1 LKKNN
6 KPEQKPFN
14 PYSID
19 KLHNIKPG
27 IKVGF
32 LKFWVSGAAF
42 FLTFTAFAYAVED
55 LLIAMFLLM
64 TLGVEYIVNK
74 VIMWMDNDKFPTLL
88 YLPHHVERK
97 SILSLLAT
105 AGYVL
110 IMITGSYFAIEG
122 LLSVGIPSIGMLLF
136 GFDNIGIDPI
146 TFGLVYWLMDFIW
159 LQVKN
164 RVYPKYMKKE
174 EKNV

>member
-1 LKKNN
+1 M
-6 KPEQKPFN
+6 
-14 PYSID
+14 D
-19 KLHNIKPG
+19 KLHDIKPG
-27 IKVGF
+27 IKIGF

-42 FLTFTAFAYAVED
+42 FLTFTAFAFAVED

-64 TLGVEYIVNK
+64 VLGVEYIVNK
-74 VIMWMDNDKFPTLL
+74 VIVWMDNDQMPTLY

-97 SILSLLAT
+97 SIFSLFAT

-110 IMITGSYFAIEG
+110 VMIGTSYFAIEG
-122 LLSVGIPSIGMLLF
+122 LLSLGVPSIGMLMF

-159 LQVKN
+159 LKVKN
-164 RVYPKYMKKE
+164 KIYPKYTIKE
-174 EKNV
+174 GK

>member
-1 LKKNN
+1 MKKNN
-6 KPEQKPFN
+6 KPENRTFN

-27 IKVGF
+27 IKIGF

-42 FLTFTAFAYAVED
+42 FLTFTAFAFAVED

-64 TLGVEYIVNK
+64 VLGVEYIVNK
-74 VIMWMDNDKFPTLL
+74 VIVWMDNDMMPTLS

-97 SILSLLAT
+97 SIFSLFAT

-110 IMITGSYFAIEG
+110 VMIGTSYFAIEG
-122 LLSVGIPSIGMLLF
+122 LLSLGVPSIGMLMF

-146 TFGLVYWLMDFIW
+146 TFGLVYWLMDFFW
-159 LQVKN
+159 LKVKN
-164 RVYPKYMKKE
+164 RIYPKYAIKE
-174 EKNV
+174 GK